1 MRNSNVTA
9 IWAGRSGRNT
19 GSPGSSP
26 SPTLK
31 RTAPGRDLNFN
42 GCAPPRAMVS
52 IEKCGRETRRVR
64 NRNVGFPLVF
74 CIILA
79 GWCRGAAPPRA
90 PRMTQD
96 VGVASGCKARPGRA
110 EESWWMPRWCSFPW
124 KNAFREWYRPPRPRK
139 QHVAMG
145 KLRFPE
151 ARSTNSRFAKTIA

>member
-64 NRNVGFPLVF
+64 NRNVGFPLVL

-96 VGVASGCKARPGRA
+96 VGVASGCKARPRRA
-110 EESWWMPRWCSFPW
+110 EESWWMRVCASRVGKTHSGNCIGRP
-124 KNAFREWYRPPRPRK
+124 AREK
-139 QHVAMG
+139 QDVAMA
-145 KLRFPE
+145 KCCFP
-151 ARSTNSRFAKTIA
+151 

>member
-52 IEKCGRETRRVR
+52 IEKRGGETERVR
-64 NRNVGFPLVF
+64 NRNVGFPVVLCMILV
-74 CIILA
+74 
-79 GWCRGAAPPRA
+79 GWRRGGGAAKA
-90 PRMTQD
+90 PRMAQD
-96 VGVASGCKARPGRA
+96 VGGCVGLWGAAG
-110 EESWWMPRWCSFPW
+110 
-124 KNAFREWYRPPRPRK
+124 
-139 QHVAMG
+139 
-145 KLRFPE
+145 
-151 ARSTNSRFAKTIA
+151 